1 MAALLHVG
9 LHSVLIV
16 LLLCWVMSVPGE
28 AANQASGILAV
39 KDVLALPNHLARIE
53 AQLSGKTPAV
63 SGKTPA
69 GVATWAGVPL
79 QLSIDGKPVGTVKT
93 GESGQAIFEYMPKL
107 RGTYG
112 ITVSSMAQLRS
123 RRKRPKRP
131 CVYGSADDQ
140 YY

>member
-53 AQLSGKTPAV
+53 AQLSGKTPRR
-63 SGKTPA
+63 SGDV
-69 GVATWAGVPL
+69 GWGSVAT
-79 QLSIDGKPVGTVKT
+79 IHRR
-93 GESGQAIFEYMPKL
+93 QACGD
-107 RGTYG
+107 R
-112 ITVSSMAQLRS
+112 QDR
-123 RRKRPKRP
+123 
-131 CVYGSADDQ
+131 
-140 YY
+140 

>member
-1 MAALLHVG
+1 MESDSYYG
-9 LHSVLIV
+9 SVLIV

-53 AQLSGKTPAV
+53 AQLSGKTPA
-63 SGKTPA
+63 

-93 GESGQAIFEYMPKL
+93 GESGQAIFEYMPL
-107 RGTYG
+107 EWQVQMVEGTG
-112 ITVSSMAQLRS
+112 EPTAGG
-123 RRKRPKRP
+123 K
-131 CVYGSADDQ
+131 
-140 YY
+140 